1 MDGYNDNKVRFKKK
15 FFRILKSQKL
25 IMKTK
30 KTKSKGWKRKSE
42 EETERVVSGKK
53 DLIFYDVN
61 KRVEVPL
68 GSINKIYIIFSP
80 FR

>member
-30 KTKSKGWKRKSE
+30 KKLSRKGGKEKVKKRQK
-42 EETERVVSGKK
+42 G
-53 DLIFYDVN
+53 
-61 KRVEVPL
+61 
-68 GSINKIYIIFSP
+68 
-80 FR
+80 